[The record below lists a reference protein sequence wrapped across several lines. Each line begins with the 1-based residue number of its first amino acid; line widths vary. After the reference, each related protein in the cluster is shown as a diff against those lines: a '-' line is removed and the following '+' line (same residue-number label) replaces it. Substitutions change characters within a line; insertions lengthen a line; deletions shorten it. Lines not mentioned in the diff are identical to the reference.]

1 MVSET
6 SPDLTRSDRH
16 IRGLSQFMMWAV
28 TLLAGLLP
36 IIVWG
41 MWLFPDI
48 SGIAAQP
55 APGGGFGGGDL
66 GWYVWPVRL
75 GAAGLSTIGIAIT
88 VYGLLNLRTLFRQAM
103 QGRYFSADAVIGF
116 RQFALASLV
125 GALWQPLEHTLTG
138 VYLTVSNPHV
148 PNALEISLGSGN
160 LEAIGAALL
169 FFVIA
174 FILAEGRKRH
184 EELELIL

>member
-1 MVSET
+1 MSET

-16 IRGLSQFMMWAV
+16 IRRLSLSMMWAV
-28 TLLAGLLP
+28 TVLTGLLP
-36 IIVWG
+36 ILVWG
-41 MWLFPDI
+41 MWLLPET
-48 SGIAAQP
+48 SGIADQRS
-55 APGGGFGGGDL
+55 PGGGFGGGDL

-75 GAAGLSTIGIAIT
+75 GAAGLATIGLAIS
-88 VYGLLNLRTLFRQAM
+88 VYGLINLRTLFQETARGA
-103 QGRYFSADAVIGF
+103 YFSADAVVSF

-125 GALWQPLEHTLTG
+125 GALWQPVEHTLLG
-138 VYLTVSNPHV
+138 VYLTVSNPHA

>member
-1 MVSET
+1 VPET
-6 SPDLTRSDRH
+6 SPELSRSDRH
-16 IRGLSQFMMWAV
+16 IRRLSQFMMWAV
-28 TLLAGLLP
+28 TVLAGLLP
-36 IIVWG
+36 IVVWG
-41 MWLFPDI
+41 MWLLPDI
-48 SGIAAQP
+48 SGIANQP
-55 APGGGFGGGDL
+55 SPGGGFGGGDL

-75 GAAGLSTIGIAIT
+75 GAAGLSTISVAIS
-88 VYGLLNLRTLFRQAM
+88 VYGLINLRTLFQETARGA
-103 QGRYFSADAVIGF
+103 YFSADAVVSF

-125 GALWQPLEHTLTG
+125 GALWQPVEHTLLG
-138 VYLTVSNPHV
+138 IYLTVSNPHA

>member
-1 MVSET
+1 MTET
-6 SPDLTRSDRH
+6 SSSPARSDRF
-16 IRGLSQFMMWAV
+16 IRGLSRLMMWAV
-28 TLLAGLLP
+28 TILAALLP
-36 IIVWG
+36 FLIAGV
-41 MWLFPDI
+41 WLFPDV
-48 SGIAAQP
+48 SGIANQP
-55 APGGGFGGGDL
+55 TPGDGFDGGDL

-75 GAAGLSTIGIAIT
+75 GAAGLTMISAAIS
-88 VYGLLNLRTLFRQAM
+88 VYGLIHLRTLFREAAR
-103 QGRYFSADAVIGF
+103 GAYFSAGAVVGF

-125 GALWQPLEHTLTG
+125 GALWQPVEHSLLG
-138 VYLTVSNPHV
+138 VYLTVSNPHA

-174 FILAEGRKRH
+174 FILAEGRKQH